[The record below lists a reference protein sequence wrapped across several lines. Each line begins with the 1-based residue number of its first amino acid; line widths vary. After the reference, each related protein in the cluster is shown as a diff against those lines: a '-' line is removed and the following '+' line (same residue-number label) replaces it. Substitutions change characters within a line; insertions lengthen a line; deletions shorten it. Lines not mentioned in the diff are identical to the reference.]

1 MYVQST
7 GTFSPLNNI
16 PPLLP
21 GDLSPHQLHGQS
33 EAPVLV
39 SRISN
44 AITDMDR
51 GDHAGSLCVGAGC

>member
-1 MYVQST
+1 M
-7 GTFSPLNNI
+7 GTFSLPNNI
-16 PPLLP
+16 LPLLP

-33 EAPVLV
+33 EAPVLG

-51 GDHAGSLCVGAGC
+51 GDHAGTLCGGGEGGG